1 MDDQEREVQ
10 GALGLLRDYKVGIE
24 IRHDDDSTWQYHHSY
39 HRATSKEE
47 AKKIAIKIY
56 LSKFT
61 HPRPADES
69 VRVYYCTEL
78 SF

>member
-24 IRHDDDSTWQYHHSY
+24 IRHGDEGTWQYHHSY
-39 HRATSKEE
+39 HRAISREE
-47 AKKIAIKIY
+47 AMKIALERY
-56 LSKFT
+56 LSRFH